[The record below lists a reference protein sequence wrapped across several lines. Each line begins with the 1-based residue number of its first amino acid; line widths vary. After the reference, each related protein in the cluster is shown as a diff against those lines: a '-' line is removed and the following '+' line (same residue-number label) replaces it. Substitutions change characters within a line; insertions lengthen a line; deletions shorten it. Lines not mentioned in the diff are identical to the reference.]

1 MGSVHMRARVLQRAV
16 CGVAITTGILG
27 SAPELSQ
34 AANPADANERMDE
47 SQVAEVVV
55 TRTRRTGLTAADSPT
70 PIQVLGASALSQ
82 TGAPDLMQS
91 MVQNVPS
98 LITNE
103 GAFAVDTAE
112 LTYSVKLRG
121 LSPNDALVLVNGK
134 RRHTTANLAVAG
146 GPFQGSAAADF

>member
-1 MGSVHMRARVLQRAV
+1 MYILRNACLPVVTMAGVLY
-16 CGVAITTGILG
+16 GLLLG
-27 SAPELSQ
+27 G
-34 AANPADANERMDE
+34 AAL
-47 SQVAEVVV
+47 VEVVFAWG
-55 TRTRRTGLTAADSPT
+55 GLGQYA
-70 PIQVLGASALSQ
+70 V
-82 TGAPDLMQS
+82 QS

-146 GPFQGSAAADF
+146 GLTHTGRVQAAEVGRIISGVCKPD